1 VSLPLVA
8 ANRRPRIAVHKF
20 SSCDG
25 CQLAL
30 LNLGEGLLAL
40 AQQVDFVHFAEMGPV
55 DEDAEVDIA
64 IVEGSVATPHE
75 IERLARIRKA
85 SKYLIA
91 IGACAT
97 SGGIQALRNLAD
109 APAWTRAVYARPA
122 HIDTLDRA
130 EPLAMHAR
138 VDLELWGCP
147 VNARQVL
154 RAIRDLLSGVA
165 PAQERDKVCLECKRI
180 GTVCALVAQGQPCMG
195 PVTQTGCGVLCPQ
208 QGRDCYGC
216 YGPAE
221 HANGASLAAR
231 FRAMGLSDADVARR
245 FGSINSG
252 AEGFAALAQGLRRE

>member
-1 VSLPLVA
+1 VSLPVAA

-30 LNLGEGLLAL
+30 LNLGERLLDL
-40 AQQVDFVHFAEMGPV
+40 AAQVDFVHFAEMGPV

-75 IERLARIRKA
+75 IERIAKIRKL
-85 SKYLIA
+85 SKYVIA

-97 SGGIQALRNLAD
+97 SGGIQALRNVAD
-109 APAWTRAVYARPA
+109 APAWTRAVYASPE
-122 HIDTLDRA
+122 HIETLDRT
-130 EPLAMHAR
+130 EPLSAHAR

-154 RAIRDLLSGVA
+154 GALRDLLSGVA
-165 PAQERDKVCLECKRI
+165 PVQDRDKLCLECKRA
-180 GTVCALVAQGQPCMG
+180 GTVCVVVAKGLPCMG
-195 PVTQTGCGVLCPQ
+195 PVTRTGCGVLCPQ

-221 HANGASLAAR
+221 HTNAAALAAQ
-231 FRAMGLSDADVARR
+231 FAALGLAPADVARR

-252 AEGFAALAQGLRRE
+252 AEAFAPLAAGLRHE